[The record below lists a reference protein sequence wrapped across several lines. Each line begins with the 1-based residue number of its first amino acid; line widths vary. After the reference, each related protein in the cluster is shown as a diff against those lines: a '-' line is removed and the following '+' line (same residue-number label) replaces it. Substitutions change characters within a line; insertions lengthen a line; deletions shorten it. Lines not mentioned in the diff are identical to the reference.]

1 VWPLTGSFGPVERSV
16 PRVRLYEPNGPER
29 KRRSAVLPN
38 DARRTRQME
47 ALIASASLSGPNP
60 RRVQRGLAVLSRS
73 AVGKDVLSQARRKVQ
88 ADGDAWRRRD
98 LAGEAI
104 VRLILDG
111 TAVTV
116 RLDRKATFLSLRVG
130 RGIRRDGQKVLL
142 ATRTMGGKR
151 AAAWHAVLDDLVAL
165 ALPRRGRE
173 PRRGQ
178 RGAGRPHA
186 PARKPREV
194 GADHERHRAP
204 SRGEHAPHHDADSA
218 GIGTDRGWH
227 RDRSRLASG
236 QIAAMLVGALRTF
249 GQITLRTVDRWQSI
263 GQPIADRAVPL
274 AACTDSLT
282 PPRAP
287 SANAHHLRD
296 VTVGTSAN

>member
-1 VWPLTGSFGPVERSV
+1 
-16 PRVRLYEPNGPER
+16 
-29 KRRSAVLPN
+29 
-38 DARRTRQME
+38 M
-47 ALIASASLSGPNP
+47 
-60 RRVQRGLAVLSRS
+60 SRNVVS
-73 AVGKDVLSQARRKVQ
+73 RAWRKVQ

-116 RLDRKATFLSLRVG
+116 RLDRKATSLSLRVG

-142 ATRTMGGKR
+142 ATRTMGGER

-165 ALPRRGRE
+165 ALPGGGRE
-173 PRRGQ
+173 PRLGR

-194 GADHERHRAP
+194 GADHQRHRAP
-204 SRGEHAPHHDADSA
+204 PRGVHAPHHDAEML
-218 GIGTDRGWH
+218 
-227 RDRSRLASG
+227 SRET
-236 QIAAMLVGALRTF
+236 AAISVWALRTF
-249 GQITLRTVDRWQSI
+249 DQITLRTVDRWQSI
-263 GQPIADRAVPL
+263 GQPIADRVVPL

-282 PPRAP
+282 PRQAP
-287 SANAHHLRD
+287 SANAHHLRETIPTPAWRLD
-296 VTVGTSAN
+296 DWKPDLASVPIGHPSA